1 MKQIVIVAAAL
12 ITAAGNVSAQVKGS
26 IECQILR
33 NQVVQAYSNSA
44 PVLSQE
50 EQTRQRAQQFAQLTP
65 TQQLS
70 QMGYNAGAS
79 TVQGVAGAMGVS
91 SNDPRSK
98 EALLQ
103 RYKTN
108 CE

>member
-1 MKQIVIVAAAL
+1 MKLMAIVAAL
-12 ITAAGNVSAQVKGS
+12 MTAAGNVSAQMAGS

-33 NQVVQAYSNSA
+33 NQVIQAYSNSA
-44 PVLSQE
+44 PALSQE
-50 EQTRQRAQQFAQLTP
+50 ELVRQRAAEFARLTP
-65 TQQLS
+65 DQQLAQAQS
-70 QMGYNAGAS
+70 RMSANAG
-79 TVQGVAGAMGVS
+79 QGLLAAMGVG

-103 RYKTN
+103 KYKSF